1 MSEIASR
8 TRRAVEQLGPHPAAQ
23 AGLDLADPGDRVRWL
38 ALARLAS
45 ERAPQQRVLDAFR
58 HLAAEP
64 GAAAGDLA
72 AAGPARVAAVLGEA
86 GLRKP
91 EAVARVL
98 CRAAASLAERY
109 RGDLD
114 ALAAECEDLE
124 QLGSRLAALAPGLGT
139 ATVLRFLRPLRGV
152 WQAAR
157 ETPLAETARAAAVHL
172 GLIGVGDDLD
182 GEPAALLAACARH
195 APELS
200 PIDVEAALERLG
212 ARACRS
218 ERAARCPLEDACP
231 ARGV

>member
-1 MSEIASR
+1 MSEIGAR
-8 TRRAVEQLGPHPAAQ
+8 VRRATLQLGPHLAAQ

-45 ERAPQQRVLDAFR
+45 ERAPEERVLAGFR
-58 HLAAEP
+58 RL
-64 GAAAGDLA
+64 AAGDLA
-72 AAGPARVAAVLGEA
+72 AAGPAQIAAVLREA
-86 GLRKP
+86 RLREP
-91 EAVARVL
+91 EVVARVL
-98 CRAAASLAERY
+98 CRAASALAERY

-114 ALAAECEDLE
+114 ALAADCEDLE

-139 ATVLRFLRPLRGV
+139 ATVLRFLRPLREL

-157 ETPLAETARAAAVHL
+157 ETPIAGTAHAAAVHV
-172 GLIGVGDDLD
+172 GLIAADEDLD

-218 ERAARCPLEDACP
+218 QRAVRCPLGDDCP
-231 ARGV
+231 ARGR